1 MSTVDMLTP
10 FDRAS
15 ALWAE
20 HEANPC
26 AADVEPGDL
35 LDITTELQIEIM
47 REAARAPAKNA
58 ADLAAK
64 KKIADHVDRVLAGF
78 EDDSGDPLTA
88 GLRRSISADL
98 MRLGRVVLFEQ
109 EPVAA

>member
-1 MSTVDMLTP
+1 MSTADMLTP

-35 LDITTELQIEIM
+35 LDIATELQIEIM

-58 ADLAAK
+58 ADIAAK
-64 KKIADHVDRVLAGF
+64 QRIADHVDRVLAGF
-78 EDDSGDPLTA
+78 EDDSGDLLTA

-98 MRLGRVVLFEQ
+98 ICHRSIVLFERA
-109 EPVAA
+109 PAAA